1 MLMKHLNAS
10 GSSRFLAYMLDYAI
24 INFVTEII
32 LSYIIYPI
40 AKIDINLLAQKMQ
53 IFTENM
59 AVGVLDYEL
68 VNQILTLALI
78 QIGFTTAVM
87 IPLVVG
93 YLCILPYFWEKQTIG
108 RMAAH
113 LKVVNFKDEGK
124 VSFPKLLLREI
135 VGGYLLTYVLCSSF
149 MIPLIIVVYMS
160 TTTGRSLADKVGGT
174 RLINLRFVIS
184 EEGHFDFFSSHEQNS
199 DYVDAK
205 FTDVNEEVVE
215 EQPVNNNSD
224 DDYMVI

>member
-1 MLMKHLNAS
+1 MKHLNAS
-10 GSSRFLAYMLDYAI
+10 GSSRFLAYMLDYTI
-24 INFVTEII
+24 ISFVTEII

-87 IPLVVG
+87 IPLVIG
-93 YLCILPYFWEKQTIG
+93 YLCILPYYWEKQTIG
-108 RMAAH
+108 RMVAH
-113 LKVVNFKDEGK
+113 LKVVNYKDEGK
-124 VSFPKLLLREI
+124 VSFPKLLLREL

-149 MIPLIIVVYMS
+149 MIPLIIVIYMS